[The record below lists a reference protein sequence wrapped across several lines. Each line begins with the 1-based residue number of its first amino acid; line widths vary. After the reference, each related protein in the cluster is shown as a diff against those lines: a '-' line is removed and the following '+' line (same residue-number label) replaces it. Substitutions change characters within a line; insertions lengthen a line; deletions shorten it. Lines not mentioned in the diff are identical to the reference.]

1 MSLGFNDKC
10 FCLSLPGSLACVA
23 IQNQPDTQNNASGEL
38 VSASKAKG
46 IATLPQCIDQFLV
59 SKASDKVTSLITT

>member
-10 FCLSLPGSLACVA
+10 FCLSLPGSLARVA
-23 IQNQPDTQNNASGEL
+23 IQNQPDTQDNASGEL

-46 IATLPQCIDQFLV
+46 ISTLPNAMIN
-59 SKASDKVTSLITT
+59 S